1 MEHPMQ
7 TQRPFASLI
16 LFAAFACTSALAGGG
31 PPGAC
36 PSSERRV
43 VVEERAPDL
52 LSSADGQVVFVF
64 DAGDR
69 AGDPAICVYSEGK
82 LIVSLR
88 LECFLGE
95 ADMQQVMRCRCPK
108 NHRFWRHLFR
118 MSVHGQDL
126 LLTRVDGSR
135 VIRINGTNGEITH
148 YDPRATL
155 LSAEQVGELHQV
167 GREFA
172 REVR

>member
-7 TQRPFASLI
+7 TKRSLASLI

-31 PPGAC
+31 SPGAC

-43 VVEERAPDL
+43 VVEERAADL
-52 LSSADGQVVFVF
+52 LSSADGQAVFVF

-69 AGDPAICVYSEGK
+69 AGDPAICVYFEGK
-82 LIVSLR
+82 LIVTLR
-88 LECFLGE
+88 LECFLGDE
-95 ADMQQVMRCRCPK
+95 DMKQVMRCRCPK

-126 LLTRVDGSR
+126 LLTRTDGSR
-135 VIRINGTNGEITH
+135 VIRLHGSNGEITH
-148 YDPRATL
+148 YDPRATVL
-155 LSAEQVGELHQV
+155 QAEQVSELRQV
-167 GREFA
+167 GRT
-172 REVR
+172 REER

>member
-1 MEHPMQ
+1 MQ
-7 TQRPFASLI
+7 TNRTLASLI
-16 LFAAFACTSALAGGG
+16 LFAACACTSGLAEG
-31 PPGAC
+31 PP
-36 PSSERRV
+36 SSCSSPERRV
-43 VVEERAPDL
+43 VVEERVPDL
-52 LSSADGQVVFVF
+52 LSSADGQAVFVF

-69 AGDPAICVYSEGK
+69 AGGDYAICVYSEGR

-88 LECFLGE
+88 LECFLGDE
-95 ADMQQVMRCRCPK
+95 DMQQVMRCRCMK

-126 LLTRVDGSR
+126 VLTRVDGSR
-135 VIRINGTNGEITH
+135 VIRIDGSNGEITH
-148 YDPRATL
+148 YDPRATVL
-155 LSAEQVGELHQV
+155 PSEQVGELRRA